1 MSETLTAIY
10 EIIEE
15 DLDGLTD
22 TGDGLSFV
30 TDARY
35 GEVTIEID
43 HDPEAESI
51 RVSAGV
57 APPAGAG
64 RSFLV
69 WCLALN
75 TRYWD
80 VKVGLADDGRLLVHS
95 DLVAEEGAEPDAL
108 AIEVVDR
115 AETVIELLDDD
126 LVGWLLEHALGT
138 PAQIERWTQWATSDD
153 DEDEA
158 EAE

>member
-10 EIIEE
+10 TIIEE

-22 TGDGLSFV
+22 SGDGLSFV

-35 GEVTIEID
+35 GEVTLEID
-43 HDPEAESI
+43 HDAEAESI
-51 RVSAGV
+51 RVSAGI
-57 APPAGAG
+57 APPAGSG

-69 WCLALN
+69 WCLAVN

-80 VKVGLADDGRLLVHS
+80 VKIGLADDGRLLVHS
-95 DLVAEEGAEPDAL
+95 DLVAEEGADPGKL
-108 AIEVVDR
+108 ATEVVDR

-126 LVGWLLEHALGT
+126 VVTWLLEHALGT
-138 PAQIERWTQWATSDD
+138 PAQIERWTGWQND
-153 DEDEA
+153 DEEPEA
-158 EAE
+158 